1 VVSVIQE
8 IETAVARYDVGFI
21 DFEDE
26 NLSLDKKWFLDL
38 LHQIQNRFKGSHLEL
53 RAMNGLLPSSLDDE
67 TVRAM
72 QIAGFKS
79 LNLSLG
85 STSPVQ
91 TERFNRPDVR
101 EPFDRVL
108 DLAETFGL
116 TAVGYVIVGA
126 PYQSAEESMDDL
138 LFLAARRVLAGISV
152 FYPAP
157 VSRDFDMCRTLNIL
171 PETFTLM
178 RSSVL
183 PVSHTTT
190 RKEAVTLLRLGRII
204 NFMKFLQD
212 LDAASGGTPKQQA
225 DTHEPDTRIEN
236 GKNLLRMFFDDGRI
250 RGITPEGDIFEH
262 NISIELSRRFIRK
275 LQGMCVRGTY

>member
-1 VVSVIQE
+1 
-8 IETAVARYDVGFI
+8 
-21 DFEDE
+21 
-26 NLSLDKKWFLDL
+26 
-38 LHQIQNRFKGSHLEL
+38 
-53 RAMNGLLPSSLDDE
+53 MNGLLPSSLDDE
-67 TVRAM
+67 IVRAM

-85 STSPVQ
+85 STSPAQ

-101 EPFDRVL
+101 DSFDRVL

-126 PYQSAEESMDDL
+126 PYQSAEESLDDL

-152 FYPAP
+152 YYPAP
-157 VSRDFDMCRTLNIL
+157 GSRDFDMCRPLNIL

-183 PVSHTTT
+183 PISHTTT

-204 NFMKFLQD
+204 NFMKFLID
-212 LDAASGGTPKQQA
+212 LDAASSGTPKHPA
-225 DTHEPDTRIEN
+225 DTQEHDTRIEN
-236 GKNLLRMFFDDGRI
+236 GKNLLRMFLDDGRI

-262 NISIELSRRFIRK
+262 NISIELSRRFIRR
-275 LQGMCVRGTY
+275 LQGISVRGTY